1 MEIQRGDI
9 TVDTIPAG
17 KITYV
22 GYDWAGRVDKLVLN
36 DVTGDRYLYGMV
48 YYEMADEDAEN
59 PVSYDKV
66 TLKNGSGDYT
76 FHTLYMSDVRS
87 GRMGGV
93 APSLDQIAGETKV
106 SAYMP
111 LQEAKGVLRSQF
123 DLDAMILTT
132 NSMVI
137 PVAEAVQCY
146 NKATGEWYEV
156 KDGDGKEALKLALAF
171 SNDLTV
177 YYDRSPEKGGKI
189 RVVVAQ

>member
-1 MEIQRGDI
+1 MRMRR
-9 TVDTIPAG
+9 TLSPT
-17 KITYV
+17 T
-22 GYDWAGRVDKLVLN
+22 R
-36 DVTGDRYLYGMV
+36 
-48 YYEMADEDAEN
+48 
-59 PVSYDKV
+59 V

-156 KDGDGKEALKLALAF
+156 KDGDGKEG
-171 SNDLTV
+171 
-177 YYDRSPEKGGKI
+177 PEAGPGLLQ
-189 RVVVAQ
+189 RPDGVL